1 MQNPEPSGLPI
12 GLLII
17 TNKHMRK
24 CERKEDMQQ
33 RTDKDKVQVL
43 GIAGS
48 LRQGSYN
55 RALLRAAQ
63 ELAPEEMDI
72 QIFDNETLTQIP
84 PYNEDIRQQ
93 GEPETVEILKREIEW
108 ADALLF
114 AVPEYNHSISG
125 VLKNAID
132 WASRPPSESPLDGKP
147 VAIMGAAIGRSG
159 TVRAQMHF
167 RQVCVFTNMLPL
179 NKPVVQVTS
188 AADKFDADGQLT
200 DENTRLYVRRLTEA
214 LLDWSRV
221 IHYGKLMV
229 EIGKHNMPALEKI
242 QTA

>member
-1 MQNPEPSGLPI
+1 
-12 GLLII
+12 
-17 TNKHMRK
+17 
-24 CERKEDMQQ
+24 MQQ
-33 RTDKDKVQVL
+33 KTNNDKVQVL

-63 ELAPEEMDI
+63 ELAPGDMDI

-84 PYNEDIRQQ
+84 PYNDDIRQQ

-114 AVPEYNHSISG
+114 AIPEYNHSMSG
-125 VLKNAID
+125 VLKNAVD
-132 WASRPPSESPLDGKP
+132 WVSRPPSESALDGIP
-147 VAIMGAAIGRSG
+147 IAIMGATIGRSG
-159 TVRAQMHF
+159 TARAQMHF
-167 RQVCVFTNMLPL
+167 RQICVFTNMLPL
-179 NKPVVQVTS
+179 NKPAVQVTN
-188 AADKFDADGQLT
+188 AADKFDTEGHLV
-200 DENTRLYVRRLTEA
+200 DENTRHFVHRLTEA

-221 IHYGKLMV
+221 IHYGRLMV
-229 EIGKHNMPALEKI
+229 EIGKHNMPELENL